1 MAAMNDS
8 NGNITNKG
16 KGSVTA
22 NETDADSTGTE
33 NGSTGTANGKM
44 GTRKPGRKRR
54 LFFFIVLGTSVL
66 LAIVLMIVGTWMFQ
80 LDREIA
86 QRFEQKRFAPPVEF
100 YSAPELIRSGQVLNP
115 ADLTAVFSRRGYRQR
130 EFGQPLQPSDYS
142 QWPGEGCTSILPN
155 SAGDIGDS
163 SGAALAI
170 KACVAFRHQPSSAS
184 SFSASAILQ
193 TVQES
198 GADKANSQDSAG
210 ATFSGS
216 ANPSNPNDPNY
227 DPGDE
232 TNENGFPPTAS
243 DEDELTKRNSESEPV
258 QIIAFNAEN
267 EVVGTY
273 AGANPRP
280 VESAVL
286 NPELYAQYYGDRPT
300 LRTEVSLGQIP
311 PACKDA
317 LLSIE
322 DPGFLEHSG
331 ISFTGLVRAVLANL
345 RRGRFAQG
353 GSTITQQLVKNYFLT
368 EEKTLRRKVT
378 EIAMSFL
385 VERRASKEDILE
397 TYLNLIYMGQNG
409 PFEVRGFAAASQHYF
424 AKPIDN
430 LETHECALLAAILN
444 SPGMFNPFTKPEA
457 SMKRRTRVLEKMKES
472 GRIDAETAARATALP
487 LPKSPARSMTEP
499 APYFVKSA
507 RKELDAL
514 GVDLSQGLRVFTTLD
529 LRAQESA
536 QRAVRQGLEKLE
548 ANNPLIK
555 KIKDEKGKSLEALLV
570 AADPSSGFINAIV
583 GGRSYTA
590 TQYNRATESRRQ
602 VGSVM
607 KPFVYLTAL
616 ESATR
621 DDLPFTPETEVDDT
635 AYTVKY
641 EGQSWSPKNYD
652 GKFRGTV
659 PLWFALVESLNAS
672 TARLGQEVGIK
683 KVIDLS
689 RRLGMTSKLEN
700 LPSLALGAFEIAP
713 LEVLTAYTSIARLG
727 TRVPLSTLYRVED
740 LSGREIHS
748 FRPTAEVVVNTEA
761 ASMLVGILK
770 NVIDHGTGRGA
781 RAMGLLGAAAGKTG
795 TTNDKKDSW
804 FAGFTPQ
811 QVAVVWVGYD
821 DNTSHG
827 LTGGSGADPIWSQF
841 MVNSQKLSKSALA
854 GTDFP
859 WPDTVQLKT
868 LEVSDLEKYSGIGE
882 LIKGPVTLVEP
893 RESKSK
899 SSPSFF

>member
-1 MAAMNDS
+1 MTDQNQHHDRQEL
-8 NGNITNKG
+8 KG
-16 KGSVTA
+16 HKV
-22 NETDADSTGTE
+22 
-33 NGSTGTANGKM
+33 
-44 GTRKPGRKRR
+44 PGRKRR
-54 LFFFIVLGTSVL
+54 IALILLTLVGVLSIVV
-66 LAIVLMIVGTWMFQ
+66 LAIIGTWMFQ

-100 YSAPELIRSGQVLNP
+100 YSAPELIRVGQVLSP
-115 ADLTAVFSRRGYRQR
+115 QDLSMVFSRRGYRPR

-142 QWPGEGCTSILPN
+142 LWPGEGCTSLLPTN
-155 SAGDIGDS
+155 EQITG
-163 SGAALAI
+163 I
-170 KACVAFRHQPSSAS
+170 KTCVAFRHQPNSAS
-184 SFSASAILQ
+184 GFSAQAILKS
-193 TVQES
+193 TTDS
-198 GADKANSQDSAG
+198 SQDQAS
-210 ATFSGS
+210 TQVSPTTTQ
-216 ANPSNPNDPNY
+216 NPDDPDF

-232 TNENGFPPTAS
+232 TNENGMPPPNPDPIATK
-243 DEDELTKRNSESEPV
+243 DENTSEALTEPV
-258 QIIAFNAEN
+258 QIIAFNAAN
-267 EVVGTY
+267 EVVGTF

-280 VESAVL
+280 IETAVL
-286 NPELYAQYYGDRPT
+286 TPELFAQYYGDRPT

-317 LLSIE
+317 LIAIE

-331 ISFTGLVRAVLANL
+331 ISFTGLIRAVLANL

-385 VERRASKEDILE
+385 VERRATKEDILE

-424 AKPIDN
+424 AKPIEN

-444 SPGMFNPFTKPEA
+444 SPGLFNPFTKPEA
-457 SMKRRTRVLEKMKES
+457 SLKRRTRVLEKMKES
-472 GRIDAETAARATALP
+472 GRIDAETAARASAQP

-507 RKELDAL
+507 RKELDSL
-514 GVDLSQGLRVFTTLD
+514 GLDLSLGLRVFTTLD
-529 LRAQESA
+529 LRAQEAA
-536 QRAVRQGLEKLE
+536 QKAVRQGLERLE
-548 ANNPLIK
+548 TSNPLIK
-555 KIKDEKGKSLEALLV
+555 KIKTEKGKSLEALLV

-583 GGRSYTA
+583 GGRSYTS

-616 ESATR
+616 ESGSR
-621 DDLPFTPETEVDDT
+621 DDEPFTPESELDDNPLT
-635 AYTVKY
+635 IKY
-641 EGQSWSPKNYD
+641 EGQSWTPKNYD
-652 GKFRGTV
+652 GKYRGTV
-659 PLWFALVESLNAS
+659 PLWFALVESLNSS

-683 KVIDLS
+683 NVIELS

-713 LEVLTAYTSIARLG
+713 LEVLAAYTSIARLG

-740 LSGREIHS
+740 LSGRELHS

-770 NVIDHGTGRGA
+770 AVVDHGTGRGA
-781 RAMGLLGAAAGKTG
+781 RTMGLLGPAAGKTG

-827 LTGGSGADPIWSQF
+827 LTGGSGAVPIWTQF
-841 MVNSQKLSKSALA
+841 MMNSQKLSKSTLEKS
-854 GTDFP
+854 DFP

-868 LEVSDLEKYSGIGE
+868 IELSEIEKYPGIGE
-882 LIKGPVTLVEP
+882 LVKEPVTLVE
-893 RESKSK
+893 SKDAKSK
-899 SSPSFF
+899 SSPGFF